1 VATLS
6 AASST
11 ERFAGEV
18 LVSGD
23 PGYDEARALWNGDV
37 DRRPKWIVRCEGV
50 RDVVECVRVA
60 REEELPLSV
69 RSGGHGVGG
78 HALVDDGLVV
88 DLSAMRGIRVD
99 PVRRT
104 VRAQAGVL
112 LGELDRECQAFRLAT
127 PAGIVTT
134 TGLAGLT
141 LGGGIGWLMRKHGAT
156 VDNLLSIDLVTAHDA
171 FVTADTATEA
181 ELFWGLR
188 GGGGNFGIATS
199 FEYALH
205 EVGPVVL
212 CGLVGYAHEDGRD
225 VLRAY
230 ADAVADAPDELTTI
244 LTLRR
249 VPALP
254 LYPEEHHGRLVVNV
268 AVCYAGDLGEGERV
282 VGPLRRLGTPLYDLL
297 APRQFVEH
305 QRMFDASVPRGWN
318 YYWKTWE
325 VPRLTDDAIDGLV
338 DATVDLP
345 TLQSYVIVFQLGG
358 AIARV
363 PEDETAYPQR
373 VAGFNVN
380 INGVWLPGAER
391 EPTVRWVRDLHAA
404 LEPLAGGRAYVNFL
418 GDEGADGARR
428 AYGPEKYERLVALKD
443 RWDPDNLFRSN
454 QNIVPSAA
462 RN

>member
-156 VDNLLSIDLVTAHDA
+156 VDNLLSIDLVTSSATPTR
-171 FVTADTATEA
+171 TA
-181 ELFWGLR
+181 G
-188 GGGGNFGIATS
+188 TS
-199 FEYALH
+199 S
-205 EVGPVVL
+205 
-212 CGLVGYAHEDGRD
+212 
-225 VLRAY
+225 
-230 ADAVADAPDELTTI
+230 APT
-244 LTLRR
+244 R
-249 VPALP
+249 
-254 LYPEEHHGRLVVNV
+254 
-268 AVCYAGDLGEGERV
+268 
-282 VGPLRRLGTPLYDLL
+282 TPS
-297 APRQFVEH
+297 QTH
-305 QRMFDASVPRGWN
+305 
-318 YYWKTWE
+318 
-325 VPRLTDDAIDGLV
+325 
-338 DATVDLP
+338 P
-345 TLQSYVIVFQLGG
+345 TS
-358 AIARV
+358 
-363 PEDETAYPQR
+363 
-373 VAGFNVN
+373 
-380 INGVWLPGAER
+380 
-391 EPTVRWVRDLHAA
+391 
-404 LEPLAGGRAYVNFL
+404 
-418 GDEGADGARR
+418 
-428 AYGPEKYERLVALKD
+428 
-443 RWDPDNLFRSN
+443 
-454 QNIVPSAA
+454 
-462 RN
+462 